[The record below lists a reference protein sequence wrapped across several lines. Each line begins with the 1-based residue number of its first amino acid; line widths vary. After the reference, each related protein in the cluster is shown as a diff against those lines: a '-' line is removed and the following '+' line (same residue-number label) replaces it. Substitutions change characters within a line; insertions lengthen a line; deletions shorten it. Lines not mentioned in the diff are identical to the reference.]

1 MNTFLHRAPYILLAL
16 LMAGLIA
23 PRRASA
29 AAPGRDYWV
38 YFGTY
43 TGARSK
49 GIYVSRL
56 DPSGHLTEPELAAT
70 TPSPTFL
77 AVDPRHQFLYAANE
91 INEFQG
97 KKAGAVTAYAFDG
110 ATGKLTQLNQQ
121 SSGGQGPCHV
131 SVDFSGKT
139 VMLANYGG
147 GSIESLPVQ
156 PDGSL
161 GAPATF
167 IQHTGSSVN
176 PTRQTGPHA
185 HCIVPAASDK
195 FALVCDLG
203 LDKVLVYKLNA
214 KKGTLTPNDPPFA
227 TVKPGSGPRHLAFHT
242 FGKYVYVLNEM
253 GCTVTVFAY
262 DNKKGTL
269 AQIQDV
275 STLPEGQEKK
285 SNFTGAEIMVH
296 PTGRFLYA
304 SIRGHNTIAVFHI
317 DVRTG
322 TLTLVDNT
330 PTGGRIPRNFSLDP
344 SGRFL
349 IAANQDS
356 GNIVVFS
363 IDQDTGRLTPTGQQ
377 LEIGSPVAMVFMPV
391 M

>member
-1 MNTFLHRAPYILLAL
+1 MNTLLHRALYVFLAF

-29 AAPGRDYWV
+29 ASGRDYWV

-43 TGARSK
+43 TGGRSK

-56 DPSGHLTEPELAAT
+56 DASGHLTDPELAT
-70 TPSPTFL
+70 TTANPTFL
-77 AVDPRHQFLYAANE
+77 AVDPRHQYLYAANE
-91 INEFQG
+91 INEFRGQ
-97 KKAGAVTAYAFDG
+97 KAGSVTAYAFDG
-110 ATGKLTQLNQQ
+110 ATGKLTELNQQ

-139 VMLANYGG
+139 VMVANYVG
-147 GSIESLPVQ
+147 GSVEALPVQ

-161 GAPATF
+161 GAPTSF

-176 PTRQTGPHA
+176 PTRQAGPHA
-185 HCIVPAASDK
+185 HCIIPAPSDK

-227 TVKPGSGPRHLAFHT
+227 TVKPGEGPRHLAFHT

-262 DNKKGTL
+262 DQKKGAL
-269 AQIQDV
+269 SELQDI

-285 SNFTGAEIMVH
+285 PNFTCAEIMVH
-296 PTGRFLYA
+296 PTGKFLYA
-304 SIRGHNTIAVFHI
+304 SIRGHNSISVFHI
-317 DVRTG
+317 DGRSG
-322 TLTLVDNT
+322 MLTLVDNT
-330 PTGGRIPRNFSLDP
+330 PTAGRTPRNFSIDP
-344 SGRFL
+344 TGRFL

-356 GNIVVFS
+356 GNVVVFN
-363 IDQDTGRLTPTGQQ
+363 IDPDTGRLTPTGQQ
-377 LEIGSPVAMVFMPV
+377 LEISSPVAIVFMPV
-391 M
+391 Q